1 MVLPLCGIHG
11 LLLSIHGLL
20 PSMYW
25 ALTGN
30 TWDLTEHTWALTGHT
45 WSEADEK
52 LVTMLQPSWCVCV
65 CVCVCGHLCRMS
77 PTLAFPST
85 HSIPCRSSRVANRS
99 CANLID
105 GHRQGCFPCSA
116 YGFCMH
122 TQLTQ
127 TRVGECCGED
137 RRGHYLVRIC

>member
-1 MVLPLCGIHG
+1 MGSYRACIGLLLGIHGILLSIHG
-11 LLLSIHGLL
+11 LLLSIHGLKQMRSL
-20 PSMYW
+20 SPCYSPAGVCVY
-25 ALTGN
+25 
-30 TWDLTEHTWALTGHT
+30 
-45 WSEADEK
+45 
-52 LVTMLQPSWCVCV
+52 VCVCV